1 VTAEGGRGLPDAHSQ
16 AEAVQQRIQPGRGV
30 VHAEAL
36 VDDLGVDDL
45 GDARSVQHWSSQP
58 QTAAGG
64 QRPPPAVGRHSADPV
79 PGSDL
84 AIAGALFDPLGR
96 LQPHPFPPGVLF
108 GGQPATIGI
117 PHATGIAQA
126 APTVSGVWNLRR

>member
-1 VTAEGGRGLPDAHSQ
+1 M
-16 AEAVQQRIQPGRGV
+16 QQRIRPGRGV

-36 VDDLGVDDL
+36 VDDLG
-45 GDARSVQHWSSQP
+45 DARQRPTLVVPAPGGRPGIEHGLKFVELSGAEP
-58 QTAAGG
+58 AARPARALGG
-64 QRPPPAVGRHSADPV
+64 QRRAASA
-79 PGSDL
+79 
-84 AIAGALFDPLGR
+84 R
-96 LQPHPFPPGVLF
+96 RQPHPFPPGVLF